1 MEAGMVYTLETAV
14 ELALDRT
21 SVFEFF
27 ADAGNLE
34 QITPPELRFRIIT
47 PLPVQIRQGTI
58 INYRLRLYGIPFNW
72 QTQIIHWEPPIKFID
87 SQIKGPYRTW
97 IHTHRFSETERGT
110 LMEDR
115 VEYQLP
121 VSPIGELISPLVKR
135 QVKRIF
141 DYRQATILQILEQA
155 PPLSRL
161 AR

>member
-1 MEAGMVYTLETAV
+1 MVHTLEAAV
-14 ELALDRT
+14 ELPRDRA

-72 QTQIIHWEPPIKFID
+72 QTRIIHWEPPVKFID
-87 SQIKGPYRTW
+87 SQIKGPYRSW
-97 IHTHRFSETERGT
+97 IHTHRFSETDRGT

-121 VSPIGELISPLVKR
+121 VSPLGELVSTLVKR

-141 DYRQATILQILEQA
+141 DYRQATILQILGQA
-155 PPLSRL
+155 PSSRSL